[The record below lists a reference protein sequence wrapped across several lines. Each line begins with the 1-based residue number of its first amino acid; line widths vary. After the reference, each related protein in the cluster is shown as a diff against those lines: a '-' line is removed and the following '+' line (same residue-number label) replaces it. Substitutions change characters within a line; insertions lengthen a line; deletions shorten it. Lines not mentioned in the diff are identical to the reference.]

1 MGGSRPL
8 ANGQP
13 PGPQTACRHRRKRTQ
28 IAVTVWLAVILA
40 FPLSL
45 HAGSVGHPAGFGTW
59 VWSKPFFATEKGRQ
73 RLVRFCVK
81 NGISHLD
88 VQFTFHGVN
97 PNRRLQDEEALRD
110 LVALTGRHNITM
122 AALLGNPRMFFSQNH
137 EQSLRELSAIIAF
150 GKSLPEKSLFKGI
163 KYDVE
168 PYLTQEWKAKGE
180 ALNTIMRDYLAYLR
194 KAKTALRE
202 QAPALWLAVDTPF
215 WWDKEDFALTFEG
228 NTKRFSEHIQDLT
241 DFIVVMSYRR
251 SAAKVLG
258 VTADEM
264 GYAKR
269 IGKVILLSLE
279 TNELKH
285 DQDISYW
292 DLPKEKLLD
301 TISQLFKSSREYPV
315 IGGLMV
321 HSYRG
326 LLEKL
331 DDGGQPDNSEPQPGA
346 DRLPE

>member
-1 MGGSRPL
+1 MIAAWFALLLSFPL
-8 ANGQP
+8 A
-13 PGPQTACRHRRKRTQ
+13 
-28 IAVTVWLAVILA
+28 
-40 FPLSL
+40 SY
-45 HAGSVGHPAGFGTW
+45 AGSVGHPAGFGMW
-59 VWSKPFFATEKGRQ
+59 VWSKSHFATETARQ

-81 NGISHLD
+81 YGISHLD
-88 VQFTFHGVN
+88 VQFTFHGADEN
-97 PNRRLQDEEALRD
+97 ERLQDEDALRD
-110 LVALTGRHNITM
+110 LVALASRHNITT
-122 AALLGNPRMFFSQNH
+122 AALRGNPRMFFAQNH

-150 GKSLPEKSLFKGI
+150 SNSLPEKSRFKGI

-168 PYLTQEWKAKGE
+168 PYLTKEWKAKGE

-202 QAPALWLAVDTPF
+202 QAPGLWLAVDTPF
-215 WWDKEDFALTFEG
+215 WWDKKEFALTFEG
-228 NTKRFSEHIQDLT
+228 SNKRFSEHIQDLT
-241 DFIVVMSYRR
+241 DFVVVMSYRR

-285 DQDISYW
+285 DQHISYW
-292 DLPKEKLLD
+292 GLPKEDLLA
-301 TISQLFKSSREYPV
+301 TVSELSKSSRENPV

-331 DDGGQPDNSEPQPGA
+331 DDGGQSDKSEPAPA
-346 DRLPE
+346 DDRLLK